1 MAISTI
7 SFARSAYKIEG
18 NNVIVDL
25 EDMGV
30 KSRILKVEIWSDN
43 TVKIV
48 SGMKVNF
55 SSFESLIPDHK
66 PAPIKFKVDYAQNNI
81 EVTTKSLLISIQEDG
96 LVKIFNREGNKL
108 LIESDRK
115 FEPSLSDNAEHKIK
129 QRFFLSVHEDIYGFG
144 QDDKATR
151 YNIRNHSFQ
160 NQQTTSRIASPILF
174 SEKGYALIWDNYS
187 VTNFNDAKSGLEIS
201 SELADEIQYFFVYG
215 PSWVDV
221 ISEIRDLTGRVPL
234 LPRWAYGHWL
244 YPGNYS
250 SLDELNSR
258 VKSLSEVGIPVE
270 TETTS
275 DCSFYLEE
283 KSITQNTNQTNN
295 RLGIAFAYSQ
305 LKPRYEEAAKSAI
318 DRRVCIPTHTNFPGI
333 QKYGTFIVAG
343 DIPTSWE
350 TLNSQVGAGI
360 NLSLSGQPYWSSNLG
375 GSSQKEESDLST
387 FDELMVRWYQF
398 SAFTPIFRSP
408 RPDRD
413 ILTLSATSR
422 NYKAIENAIKLRYHL
437 LPYIYTTA
445 SNTVFNNKTFM
456 RSLLFDYRND
466 EKAHSIDQQ
475 YLFGMSMMVC
485 PVTKPGISQLPVY
498 LPKENNWIDFW
509 TGKTYTGD
517 ATIQANVSIDNIPV
531 FVKTGSIIP
540 LAINTG
546 NNDTDSLA
554 APLEIRIYPGQDGE
568 FTLYEDANDGPGYLN
583 KQFSKIDFNYSEK
596 DRTLTI
602 GNLEGSYLGMISNRK
617 LQIAVVSESNGTGL
631 NPSENSQEVDY
642 KGKKIKLKLN

>member
-129 QRFFLSVHEDIYGFG
+129 QRYFLSVHEDIYGFG

-151 YNIRNHSFQ
+151 YNIRNQSFQ

-250 SLDELNSR
+250 SMDELNSR
-258 VKSLSEVGIPVE
+258 VKSLSEAGIQVE

-275 DCSFYLEE
+275 DYSFYLEE

-350 TLNSQVGAGI
+350 TLNSQVGAGV

-375 GSSQKEESDLST
+375 GSSAKEESDLST

-413 ILTLSATSR
+413 ILTLSAASR

-475 YLFGMSMMVC
+475 YLFGMSMMIC

-498 LPKENNWIDFW
+498 LPKDNNWVDFW
-509 TGKTYTGD
+509 SGKTYTGN

-531 FVKTGSIIP
+531 FVKAGSIIP

-554 APLEIRIYPGQDGE
+554 APLEIRIYPGQDCE

-583 KQFSKIDFNYSEK
+583 KQFSKIDFIYSEK
-596 DRTLTI
+596 DKTLTI
-602 GNLEGSYLGMISNRK
+602 GNLEGSYLGMIPNRK
-617 LQIAVVSESNGTGL
+617 LQISVVSETNGTGL
-631 NPSENSQEVDY
+631 NPSGTTQEVDY